1 MIGSTISH
9 YRIVEEIGA
18 GGMGEV
24 YRAHDPRLDR
34 EVAIKVLPAA
44 FSADA
49 DRLRRF
55 EQEACAAGRLNHPNI
70 LIVHDTGS
78 QEGSPYI
85 VSELLE
91 GETLRARLGEAVLPP
106 HKAIDYALQL
116 ARGLAAAHEKGI
128 VHRDLK
134 PENLF
139 ITKDGR
145 LKILDFGLAKLKPL
159 QAGGRLG
166 SEAPTQAAPQ
176 TERGTVMGTVGYMS
190 PEQVRGL
197 EADHRSDIFAF
208 GAILY
213 EMVTGKRAFTGE
225 TAAETMTAILKQDP
239 PGIAEANRPVPP
251 GLVRVVW
258 HCLEK
263 SPEQRFQSASDLA
276 FDFEALS
283 GISGDSPSTRL
294 PPAGLPTWY
303 KRRDPWAWMVAGFF
317 LIGLLALLPLAI
329 AHLRQAPVET
339 RVIKLSLPPPEKA
352 SLGSFAISPDGR
364 WLAFTAATGGKDQ
377 LWVRA
382 LDALTPQALPG
393 TEGAR
398 FPFWSPDSRSIGF
411 FMGGKLKK
419 VEFSGGPVQTLCD
432 AGTAWGGTWNRDGV
446 IVFATLGFG
455 LYRVFA
461 TGGDLT
467 LLKAVDRAH
476 LETEYHSPSFLPDG
490 RHLLYYIRSGRKETR
505 GVYLSSLDGGVN
517 QRLLGIESNAVYAP
531 PGYLLF
537 VREGA
542 LFAQPFDA
550 RQLWFTGVPF
560 PVTERVGGDPHVP
573 RGNFS
578 VSDTGILVYDPI
590 ASRQKKE
597 LIWVDRV
604 GNPIRSLG
612 VEGGWT
618 GPRLSPDEKRV
629 AIDRRDSQTDT
640 PDIWLYDVAG
650 GGDQR
655 FTFDPASDILPVWA
669 PDGSRIVWASVRE
682 ETYDL
687 YQKAGS
693 AAGQDALLLKSSNR
707 KFPSD
712 WSQDGRFI
720 VYYQIDPKTKRDLWV
735 LPVASDQKPFPFLQT
750 EANEVGGQLSPDGR
764 WMAYA
769 SDESGVYEVYVQ
781 SFPSGGGKRQVSTK
795 GGIGPRWRR
804 DEKEL
809 LYYAPDGKLIAVEVK
824 GGASFEAGQPRAL
837 FELHSGNGV
846 VTEPPYAVTADGQRF
861 LLNTLVDESGGA
873 PLTVVVNW
881 QAGLNR

>member
-1 MIGSTISH
+1 V
-9 YRIVEEIGA
+9 RICLA
-18 GGMGEV
+18 N
-24 YRAHDPRLDR
+24 DPDDR
-34 EVAIKVLPAA
+34 WQ
-44 FSADA
+44 SARD
-49 DRLRRF
+49 
-55 EQEACAAGRLNHPNI
+55 
-70 LIVHDTGS
+70 
-78 QEGSPYI
+78 
-85 VSELLE
+85 VS
-91 GETLRARLGEAVLPP
+91 
-106 HKAIDYALQL
+106 LQL
-116 ARGLAAAHEKGI
+116 AGIASSGDVEPVQPRGPVAWWPWAFVAAS
-128 VHRDLK
+128 L
-134 PENLF
+134 
-139 ITKDGR
+139 
-145 LKILDFGLAKLKPL
+145 
-159 QAGGRLG
+159 
-166 SEAPTQAAPQ
+166 
-176 TERGTVMGTVGYMS
+176 
-190 PEQVRGL
+190 
-197 EADHRSDIFAF
+197 AF
-208 GAILY
+208 GA
-213 EMVTGKRAFTGE
+213 V
-225 TAAETMTAILKQDP
+225 
-239 PGIAEANRPVPP
+239 
-251 GLVRVVW
+251 
-258 HCLEK
+258 
-263 SPEQRFQSASDLA
+263 
-276 FDFEALS
+276 
-283 GISGDSPSTRL
+283 
-294 PPAGLPTWY
+294 
-303 KRRDPWAWMVAGFF
+303 
-317 LIGLLALLPLAI
+317 ALLRPGSGTPV
-329 AHLRQAPVET
+329 AP
-339 RVIKLSLPPPEKA
+339 RVIFDVPPPEGGDFID
-352 SLGSFAISPDGR
+352 SVETIGFALSPDGSQLAYLAADAAGGTSV
-364 WLAFTAATGGKDQ
+364 WLRPLSSFADRS
-377 LWVRA
+377 V
-382 LDALTPQALPG
+382 PG

-398 FPFWSPDSRSIGF
+398 SVFWSPDSRSIGF
-411 FMGGKLKK
+411 FAGGKLKK

-455 LYRVFA
+455 LYRVSA

-531 PGYLLF
+531 PGYMLF

-560 PVTERVGGDPHVP
+560 PVTERVGGDPHVT

-578 VSDTGILVYDPI
+578 VSDTSILVYDPI

-687 YQKAGS
+687 YQKAAS

-707 KFPSD
+707 KFPTD

-735 LPVASDQKPFPFLQT
+735 LPVAGDQKPFPFL
-750 EANEVGGQLSPDGR
+750 L
-764 WMAYA
+764 
-769 SDESGVYEVYVQ
+769 
-781 SFPSGGGKRQVSTK
+781 
-795 GGIGPRWRR
+795 
-804 DEKEL
+804 
-809 LYYAPDGKLIAVEVK
+809 
-824 GGASFEAGQPRAL
+824 
-837 FELHSGNGV
+837 
-846 VTEPPYAVTADGQRF
+846 
-861 LLNTLVDESGGA
+861 
-873 PLTVVVNW
+873 
-881 QAGLNR
+881 